1 MTLTS
6 LHSLQNSSL
15 AVFDTVWMLLFKRL
29 SDLCINEHSAIRKSA
44 AQTLFSTLSAHG
56 SLLEQATWQAVL
68 WQVLFTVLKKVQQ
81 SVMSAS
87 SSTLSSSSSPSIM
100 IHHSRDTAQK
110 QWNETQVSSDR
121 MQLN

>member
-81 SVMSAS
+81 SVMSS
-87 SSTLSSSSSPSIM
+87 SSCTLSSSSSPSIM
-100 IHHSRDTAQK
+100 IYYSRGTAQK
-110 QWNETQVSSDR
+110 QWNETQISGDR